1 MLRGFIILLMSD
13 ALDSDDYVEITAIIN
28 SQLAT
33 YLNFFKETASF
44 LERYIT
50 QLTKETLTSIVR
62 RIQTQITHAFE
73 VETEGH
79 IENANEAIQV
89 LDCFH
94 KANLKREEQD
104 KVPHS
109 EF

>member
-1 MLRGFIILLMSD
+1 MSD

-50 QLTKETLTSIVR
+50 
-62 RIQTQITHAFE
+62 
-73 VETEGH
+73 
-79 IENANEAIQV
+79 
-89 LDCFH
+89 
-94 KANLKREEQD
+94 
-104 KVPHS
+104 
-109 EF
+109 